1 MNGYQNIPS
10 SLQKMVQSELESG
23 ENIIW
28 MGMPKAEYFN
38 AHSIGI
44 FLFAIPWT
52 AFSLFW
58 IVGASGF
65 KVPDFNSTD
74 ILFPLF
80 GLPFVLI
87 GVSMLL
93 TPLRVYRNALKTL
106 YVITDRR
113 VIIFESGA
121 KMIRSY
127 EVERLNNITRYEK
140 ENGYGDLIF
149 DKEFKQKNIINNIG
163 FINIK
168 DAKGV
173 EQKIKQMIIR
183 QERFKRFERE

>member
-1 MNGYQNIPS
+1 
-10 SLQKMVQSELESG
+10 
-23 ENIIW
+23 
-28 MGMPKAEYFN
+28 
-38 AHSIGI
+38 
-44 FLFAIPWT
+44 
-52 AFSLFW
+52 
-58 IVGASGF
+58 
-65 KVPDFNSTD
+65 
-74 ILFPLF
+74 
-80 GLPFVLI
+80 
-87 GVSMLL
+87 MLL

-121 KMIRSY
+121 KTIRSY

-149 DKEFKQKNIINNIG
+149 DKEFKHKNIINNIG